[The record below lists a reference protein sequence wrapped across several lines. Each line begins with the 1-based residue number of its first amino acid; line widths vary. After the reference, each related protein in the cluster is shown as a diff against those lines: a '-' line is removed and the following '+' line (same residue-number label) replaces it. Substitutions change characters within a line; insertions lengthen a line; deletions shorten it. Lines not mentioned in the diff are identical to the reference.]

1 MSDTLSLYM
10 SNEGILINPS
20 RLKYFLMGISS
31 LLEQG
36 QDHSSSDYLNLD
48 TYSDNSSENKNRY
61 DTEKS
66 RHLTQV
72 DSINAKSKAIS
83 KNKASNS

>member
-1 MSDTLSLYM
+1 M
-10 SNEGILINPS
+10 SNEGILIDPS
-20 RLKYFLMGISS
+20 RLQYFLMAISS

-66 RHLTQV
+66 RHLT
-72 DSINAKSKAIS
+72 
-83 KNKASNS
+83 